1 MKLFFTILSIIIWS
15 SLPAQEA
22 GDSSSVNSENGEHI
36 KDTVAI
42 NNLLKLSKKYAY
54 ENKDSALLFASEAL
68 ALSHELNI
76 EIKKAFSYLRI
87 GDIWSIHEVFDSSI
101 YYYNLSLNIYEAV
114 NDRKRV
120 ANLTTRIGYSYYYSG
135 HYDKA
140 LEYFRRVAGIYE
152 TENDKQGLATAYN
165 NLSACNNDLGK
176 TEEAYRYLL
185 LALKINEELQD
196 EEGIASSLINLGT
209 LESGMGNHQKAIEY
223 YKEALKFYIEID
235 SKSGQSMCY
244 NNLGDSYSSLGKYKE
259 ALAYFQ
265 KSLEID
271 IELNDDYGI
280 AIDENNI
287 ADHYLT
293 LGDTVKALK
302 EFKDVLKFAQ
312 EKGFNKVISTVS
324 YNLAELYFNKGNYAE
339 AVNYGELSE
348 KYARLTGTPGDILDA
363 CKILSDSYGEMK
375 DFGNAYKFLKN
386 YQILYDSLF
395 TAEKSR
401 QILEIEAKYESEKK
415 EQENQLLVRKNE
427 IDKRIKITLTGL
439 LIIALIFIF
448 TLYRLIHIKKK
459 SERKLA
465 IQKNFYE
472 KLLGNSQ
479 DFIVVVDREMN
490 IKYISPSIENKIG
503 RKPEER
509 VGKSVLENVHP
520 DDKSLLSAD
529 FGKLLEEKSVK
540 FEFRLSDVS
549 GKYLNMAAYAKN
561 LFDDP
566 NIQGVIVNFWDI
578 TEIRKTEKALKLAN
592 ETKDKI
598 FSIISHDLRGPIS
611 TSKSIADLVVNEFDN
626 LSKEAIRDLLTS
638 FKPTADATY
647 FLLENLLSWAMKQMG
662 KLKFEPGLNP
672 VKPVVDANIDL
683 YSAQAESKQIT
694 LVNDIKDNYI
704 ACFDKGMI
712 DIVIRNFISNAVK
725 FTPKGGEVKVDIK
738 NEGDFLKVEVI
749 DTGVGIDESII
760 DTLFNS
766 DIASKHLSQ
775 GTDNEKGAGIG
786 LMLCKEFVELNGGFV
801 GVESKKGKGSVFF
814 FTIPVNKQ

>member
-1 MKLFFTILSIIIWS
+1 MKICFTIFSIIIWG
-15 SLPAQEA
+15 SLLSQQA
-22 GDSSSVNSENGEHI
+22 GDSSFNSESGEHI

-54 ENKDSALLFASEAL
+54 QDKDSALYFASGAL
-68 ALSHELNI
+68 ALSCELNN

-101 YYYNLSLNIYEAV
+101 YYYNLSLNIYKTV
-114 NDRKRV
+114 NDTKQI

-140 LEYFRRVAGIYE
+140 LEYFKRVVDIYNS
-152 TENDKQGLATAYN
+152 ENDKQSLASAYN
-165 NLSACNNDLGK
+165 NLSACYNDLGK
-176 TEEAYRYLL
+176 TEEAYHYLL
-185 LALKINEELQD
+185 LALKINEELND
-196 EEGIASSLINLGT
+196 EEGIAGSLINLGT
-209 LESGMGNHQKAIEY
+209 LESGMGNHQKAIDY
-223 YKEALKFYIEID
+223 YKDALKYYIEID

-244 NNLGDSYSSLGKYKE
+244 NNLGDSYSSLGKYKD

-265 KSLEID
+265 KSLKID
-271 IELNDDYGI
+271 TELNDDYGI

-293 LGDTVKALK
+293 LGDTAKALK
-302 EFKDVLKFAQ
+302 EFKDVLKFAK
-312 EKGFNKVISTVS
+312 EKGFNKVISTVG
-324 YNLAELYFNKGNYAE
+324 YNLAELYFNKGDYAE
-339 AVNYGELSE
+339 AINYGKLSE

-363 CKILSDSYGEMK
+363 CKILSDSYGEMG

-386 YQILYDSLF
+386 YQVLYDSLF
-395 TAEKSR
+395 TAEKSK

-415 EQENQLLVRKNE
+415 EQENKLLIRKNE
-427 IDKRIKITLTGL
+427 IDKRIKITLAAL
-439 LIIALIFIF
+439 LLIALIFIF
-448 TLYRLIHIKKK
+448 TLYRLIYIKKK
-459 SERKLA
+459 SETKIA
-465 IQKNFYE
+465 KQKNFYE

-479 DFIVVVDREMN
+479 DFIVVVGKDME

-509 VGKSVLENVHP
+509 VGKSVLENIHP
-520 DDKSLLSAD
+520 DDKKQLSVD
-529 FGKLLEEKSVK
+529 FNKLTKEKSAK

-578 TEIRKTEKALKLAN
+578 TEIRKTEKALKQAN

-638 FKPTADATY
+638 FKPTADATF
-647 FLLENLLSWAMKQMG
+647 FLLENLLSWAMNQMG
-662 KLKFEPGLNP
+662 KLKFEPGINP
-672 VKPVVDANIDL
+672 VKPIVDANIDL
-683 YSAQAESKQIT
+683 YTSQAESKGIT
-694 LVNDIKDNYI
+694 IVNAINENLI
-704 ACFDKGMI
+704 AWFDKGMI
-712 DIVIRNFISNAVK
+712 DIVIRNFVSNAVK
-725 FTPKGGEVKVDIK
+725 FTPKGGEVRIDVAKS
-738 NEGDFLKVEVI
+738 GDFIKVEVS
-749 DTGVGIDESII
+749 DTGIGMDDYVIK
-760 DTLFNS
+760 TLFNP
-766 DIASKHLSQ
+766 DIENKHLSQ

-786 LMLCKEFVELNGGFV
+786 LMLCKEFVEMNGGKI
-801 GVESKKGKGSVFF
+801 GAKSQKGKGSVFF
-814 FTIPVNKQ
+814 FTLPVNK